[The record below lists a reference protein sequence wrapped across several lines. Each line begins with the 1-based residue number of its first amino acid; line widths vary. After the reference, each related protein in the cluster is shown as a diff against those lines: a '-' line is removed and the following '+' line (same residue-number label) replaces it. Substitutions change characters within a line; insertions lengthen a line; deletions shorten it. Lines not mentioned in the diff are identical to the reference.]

1 MRRHP
6 SHTYRHMQEMQNRLQ
21 KEREERKEREKLV
34 EAGNAPLD
42 ETAGSSFGTAEDDN
56 ALAEEPEIPGS
67 SMPCA
72 SPGESADDLKAKF
85 EDERLRMAAE
95 MENFKKRLSREY
107 QEQLKFA
114 AEKVLNDLLPSL
126 DNMDLALQYGGNN
139 EACRDMLQGI
149 AMTRKLLDEAL
160 SRHGLS
166 RVGHVGEEFDPNKHE
181 AVGFESNSEFPA
193 GHVARVLQNGYKL
206 NDRLLRPAKV
216 MVNQ

>member
-6 SHTYRHMQEMQNRLQ
+6 SHPYSRHMQEMQNRHHEKQ
-21 KEREERKEREKLV
+21 AESGRWGGSDDDVQGDPAGAAFAHAVEEESPSVERDQP
-34 EAGNAPLD
+34 A
-42 ETAGSSFGTAEDDN
+42 ETPDAGSEKAES
-56 ALAEEPEIPGS
+56 AEE
-67 SMPCA
+67 
-72 SPGESADDLKAKF
+72 LKARL

-95 MENFKKRLSREY
+95 MENFKKRLTREY

-126 DNMDLALQYGGNN
+126 DNMDLALQYGGSN
-139 EACRDMLQGI
+139 EACKDMVQGI

-160 SRHGLS
+160 KKHGLS
-166 RVGHVGEEFDPNKHE
+166 QVGQAGEEFDPNIHE
-181 AVGFESNSEFPA
+181 AVGFEQNSEYPA

-206 NDRLLRPAKV
+206 NDRLIRPAKV